1 MEILERFEHPIEG
14 ETIVYEQDGKRYEYN
29 LIEAIQTPRANALR
43 ELIPISKIQIKTHAQ
58 FQEMESSKDDAAR
71 TNNEK
76 GRIKVINSQL
86 EDFGVS
92 ISSTDEI
99 SDAKAFLTQQ
109 RAARFA
115 AAKNI
120 T

>member
-14 ETIVYEQDGKRYEYN
+14 ETVVYDEDGKRREYN
-29 LIEAIQTPRANALR
+29 LIDGIQTPRANALR
-43 ELIPISKIQIKTHAQ
+43 ELIPNSKIQLKTYAE
-58 FQEMESSKDDAAR
+58 FQSMESSKDEAVR
-71 TNNEK
+71 INNEQ

-86 EDFGVS
+86 EEFGVS
-92 ISSTDEI
+92 ISSTHEI
-99 SDAKAFLTQQ
+99 TDAKAFLTQQ